1 MSNNNSYPM
10 ISETVWWKLRNQF
23 KKSIP
28 STISLQYLQSLL
40 QLKNKDSAKTIMGP
54 LKVIGFIDEAGKPTD
69 RLYDWKV
76 DSKYADVCDAIL
88 KDLYPEELLSL
99 CQGGSVNKSVVEN
112 YFTSVV
118 RVGQAAVKKYTGFF
132 MLLISKTINDDSDK
146 IKTKSTNKETTKKT
160 TSKQNTTSVE
170 PSKKFEDSK
179 TEVIHAVT
187 TPKNTTTLHIDLQI
201 HISPEADAEQIDH
214 IFASM
219 AKYLYK
225 D

>member
-23 KKSIP
+23 KKSVP
-28 STISLQYLQSLL
+28 STISPQYLQSLL
-40 QLKNKDSAKTIMGP
+40 QLKNKESAKTIMGP
-54 LKVIGFIDEAGKPTD
+54 LKVIGFIDESGKPTD

-88 KDLYPEELLSL
+88 KELYPEELLSL
-99 CQGGSVNKSVVEN
+99 CQGDSVDKSIVEN

-118 RVGQAAVKKYTGFF
+118 RVGQVAVRKYTGFF
-132 MLLISKTINDDSDK
+132 MLLISKTINDDNDK
-146 IKTKSTNKETTKKT
+146 IKPKNSSNKT
-160 TSKQNTTSVE
+160 TRKTQKTAVLPVE
-170 PSKKFEDSK
+170 PSATFNEVK
-179 TEVIHAVT
+179 TEPVHSVVA
-187 TPKNTTTLHIDLQI
+187 PKNTTTLHIDLQI

-214 IFASM
+214 IFESM